1 MAGWTRFVTVT
12 GEGEEGGGGEEGGA
26 GKHKGKQKG
35 KHGKG
40 KEEKGK
46 EKGEKAGKVLVFG
59 AEKERE
65 HKKGKE
71 KKERG
76 KETGEK
82 RRTKKAPFELLL
94 CDMDGTLLNSA
105 SKIAPSTA
113 EALRA
118 AHARGVRVAIATGK
132 ARPAAMSALG
142 AAGLVGAAGIFSD
155 KSPGVF
161 LQGLRVYGKGGQVV
175 HNALL
180 PSEVT
185 QEGFEFALK
194 HGKALIGFCG
204 DRCVTLVDH
213 PLVEALHTIY
223 YEPRAEVMPSV
234 HHIINETPIQ
244 KLLFYDTP
252 HGIDG
257 FIRPFWSAA
266 TAGRATVTQAVPDM
280 LEILPPGQS
289 KGAGVRVLLD
299 HLKLSAEQ
307 VMAIGDGENDLE
319 MIEMVGWGVAMANG
333 SEKTKAVAKATVASN
348 DEDGN
353 VQESANGSSAA
364 STPRSHKE
372 MEALAYSSGQSLAS
386 VLNDPRLG
394 KAGIYGTENAWT
406 WITAQRP
413 LEPVLEGP
421 PPLPPEIQD
430 FPMSEFQ
437 PYLQRMREPYGRFVD
452 VQEHSTWELA
462 TGEAPGADVDS
473 EGREERKGKGILASR
488 SEGQG
493 LAACLR
499 EIPPVYFDEHFALER
514 KEIFDTVCP
523 SPSIPANMLLQEKLS
538 HYLDLVEV
546 HLVKEISSRSDS
558 FFEALEKLE
567 DLNRGIVETC
577 DRIRLLRGTVGML
590 DEDLLEGSR
599 KLQSTKVRRENLLQ
613 LHQKL
618 KLVAFVHQAMA
629 TLKLLVSSGDCA
641 GALDVMDDLRR
652 LMEGQELA
660 GLHCFRPLN
669 DLLLSSSDAVNS
681 LLTADFVRE
690 AVHDDADVAPSAI
703 VTSFNLQKSVPPAAT
718 LLSIVNLEREGMEE
732 REARLREHLLPLV
745 ISLLRTSRLPA
756 VLRAYR
762 DAVNVD
768 IKAAVKTVVGEL
780 LPLLF
785 LQHAA
790 AAAAGGAPGGAGGE
804 GGDAAA
810 DALNAFFQ
818 PTNMY
823 LFNQPSL
830 SSHSP
835 SLTHPSFPSPLP
847 ATSPSTPNPA
857 PSLALK
863 LRALAPPAFVHLL
876 LAVFSAVQTRLVRAA
891 AVRNVVSG
899 IATAGVAA
907 GAAAAAAEP
916 AVGYEAAA
924 VAAAFASGA
933 ELVVA
938 AEAAESKLLG
948 RKGVGKGL
956 GGGGAAGGVGG
967 AAGSGEAAGGDV
979 SSVTALATSKQLRAD
994 VLREN
999 AEAVSDACE
1008 VAHGRWAKLLGV
1020 RAQVH
1025 PKLSLSDFV
1034 DMYAVTSDFIASTE
1048 RVGGRLGYSIRGA
1061 LQSQAKAFVE
1071 THHSREMA
1079 LILSLLNKETWTAVD
1094 ATPHTQALVDF
1105 FCTFLDPS
1113 AEAAAAAAADA
1124 AAAVAASDAAA
1135 AATAVAADAATA
1147 AAAAAAATAAAAANE
1162 AAAAA
1167 AADAAATAAA
1177 VNMAAASDAAAAGVD
1192 GYRAADEA
1200 ARDTAAANGPM
1211 TGGGLAQAGDGL
1223 REDGAQESVQ
1233 LEQAAEGD
1241 MSEGQGQANAR
1252 RRDGSVA
1259 TEGGRREGCE
1269 GGTEVG
1275 GDGVG
1280 VMGQGGATGR
1290 GEAETV
1296 GAEGVEKGGELR
1308 REGGEGE
1315 AEGLQRRET
1324 VPGAAAS
1331 AAATAAGEAPP
1342 VAAVAP
1348 APPTEAAAPAAAS
1361 SAAAAPAA
1369 ASPAPASPAAAAAA
1383 SPASPATGSAE
1394 GPKAQKRAAVKTVVC
1409 RGVKYHVTGS
1419 ACTLLSVTREYV
1431 AVAEALPSLAG
1442 EVVQRLADVLKLFN
1456 SRTCQ
1461 LVLGAGAMQVSG
1473 LKTIT
1478 AKHLALSSQ
1487 CISLVYALIPDLRR
1501 ILSAFIPDARRGL
1514 VITHLDRVAQ
1524 DYRVHRDEIHSKLVA
1539 IMRERLL
1546 VHLRSLPA
1554 VADTYCRLDDSPA
1567 EQQPSNFARAL
1578 TKEVGVLHR
1587 ILSPLLLEADLRS
1600 IFSRVV
1606 ALFHVQLADS
1616 FAKID
1621 TPTPQA
1627 KR

>member
-1 MAGWTRFVTVT
+1 LPPHFLQAAASLAGERLPQGPVPSAATVAQCENAPTSSHASSPPDSKEPEAATKTRAAVVQQCQAPVHLVWRCLNCSRGDCSHEQVMDLYLSAQYAVQDGSNFGLRYLMDSLVAGAVPVMLWNRTYALYQHHFPCTCLLSSSTPSTAPPLYAFLPPACPISHPTPTPSFQFAPLAPMTHSMLPHAPTSQPGLLLGLSAVHWRARVHCQPCLVPFNMALVMAPRPFIPPHPRPPANPDSFSVYLPYIDVPEWTTVEHRLSKVIHMIPSLIYVDPSHVLSNVRDAVDIAIDHMVDLWRDRKARHEYPIPSTASEPGGAGTETKEDGRGKRLADATLSELSGGGRGELVRAFASKSDAVT
-12 GEGEEGGGGEEGGA
+12 GGRENDGKGEVSSGLESSGGGGADAGKEVRGEGAGGGSGGAGGASDVDFMAAVIIDEGLAAEVAARGQTDTWKALAEELRLDAASALALAMEEFEEVQSGSGGGGLRRWHHLMHAGGSMLHVLGWDRHAASARVHGMLHLLGYDHEPPKGILQGAADSAMSEAELVAAVRESAEQMATEELRILEAFAWRGVGLVAAALGEDGGGAQGGAEGRGEGGGEVGGEEG
-26 GKHKGKQKG
+26 
-35 KHGKG
+35 
-40 KEEKGK
+40 EKG
-46 EKGEKAGKVLVFG
+46 GVKARMTRIGMVQ
-59 AEKERE
+59 
-65 HKKGKE
+65 
-71 KKERG
+71 
-76 KETGEK
+76 
-82 RRTKKAPFELLL
+82 
-94 CDMDGTLLNSA
+94 GTLLNSA

-142 AAGLVGAAGIFSD
+142 AAGLVGSAGIFSDKSPGVFLQTLPTVKARPAAMSALGAAGLVGSAGIFSD

-180 PSEVT
+180 PREVT

-223 YEPRAEVMPSV
+223 YEPRAEVMQSV
-234 HHIINETPIQ
+234 HHIINETPIQQ

-348 DEDGN
+348 DDDAAAHPAQVSFPTTPESGLRVSRSAGN
-353 VQESANGSSAA
+353 VQESANGSSTA

-413 LEPVLEGP
+413 VEPVLEGP

-599 KLQSTKVRRENLLQ
+599 KLQATKVRRENLLQ

-681 LLTADFVRE
+681 LLTAEFVRE
-690 AVHDDADVAPSAI
+690 AVHDAADVAPSAI
-703 VTSFNLQKSVPPAAT
+703 VTSFNMQKSVPPAAT

-790 AAAAGGAPGGAGGE
+790 AAAAAGGAPGGAGGE

-810 DALNAFFQ
+810 DALN
-818 PTNMY
+818 
-823 LFNQPSL
+823 
-830 SSHSP
+830 
-835 SLTHPSFPSPLP
+835 
-847 ATSPSTPNPA
+847 A

-899 IATAGVAA
+899 IATAGAAA
-907 GAAAAAAEP
+907 GAAATAAEP

-1025 PKLSLSDFV
+1025 PKLSLGDFV

-1061 LQSQAKAFVE
+1061 LQSQAKALVE
-1071 THHSREMA
+1071 THHS
-1079 LILSLLNKETWTAVD
+1079 KE
-1094 ATPHTQALVDF
+1094 
-1105 FCTFLDPS
+1105 
-1113 AEAAAAAAADA
+1113 
-1124 AAAVAASDAAA
+1124 
-1135 AATAVAADAATA
+1135 
-1147 AAAAAAATAAAAANE
+1147 
-1162 AAAAA
+1162 
-1167 AADAAATAAA
+1167 
-1177 VNMAAASDAAAAGVD
+1177 
-1192 GYRAADEA
+1192 
-1200 ARDTAAANGPM
+1200 
-1211 TGGGLAQAGDGL
+1211 
-1223 REDGAQESVQ
+1223 
-1233 LEQAAEGD
+1233 
-1241 MSEGQGQANAR
+1241 
-1252 RRDGSVA
+1252 
-1259 TEGGRREGCE
+1259 
-1269 GGTEVG
+1269 
-1275 GDGVG
+1275 
-1280 VMGQGGATGR
+1280 
-1290 GEAETV
+1290 
-1296 GAEGVEKGGELR
+1296 
-1308 REGGEGE
+1308 
-1315 AEGLQRRET
+1315 
-1324 VPGAAAS
+1324 
-1331 AAATAAGEAPP
+1331 
-1342 VAAVAP
+1342 
-1348 APPTEAAAPAAAS
+1348 
-1361 SAAAAPAA
+1361 
-1369 ASPAPASPAAAAAA
+1369 
-1383 SPASPATGSAE
+1383 
-1394 GPKAQKRAAVKTVVC
+1394 
-1409 RGVKYHVTGS
+1409 
-1419 ACTLLSVTREYV
+1419 
-1431 AVAEALPSLAG
+1431 
-1442 EVVQRLADVLKLFN
+1442 
-1456 SRTCQ
+1456 
-1461 LVLGAGAMQVSG
+1461 
-1473 LKTIT
+1473 
-1478 AKHLALSSQ
+1478 
-1487 CISLVYALIPDLRR
+1487 
-1501 ILSAFIPDARRGL
+1501 
-1514 VITHLDRVAQ
+1514 
-1524 DYRVHRDEIHSKLVA
+1524 
-1539 IMRERLL
+1539 
-1546 VHLRSLPA
+1546 
-1554 VADTYCRLDDSPA
+1554 
-1567 EQQPSNFARAL
+1567 
-1578 TKEVGVLHR
+1578 
-1587 ILSPLLLEADLRS
+1587 
-1600 IFSRVV
+1600 
-1606 ALFHVQLADS
+1606 
-1616 FAKID
+1616 
-1621 TPTPQA
+1621 
-1627 KR
+1627 

>member
-1 MAGWTRFVTVT
+1 
-12 GEGEEGGGGEEGGA
+12 
-26 GKHKGKQKG
+26 
-35 KHGKG
+35 
-40 KEEKGK
+40 
-46 EKGEKAGKVLVFG
+46 
-59 AEKERE
+59 
-65 HKKGKE
+65 
-71 KKERG
+71 
-76 KETGEK
+76 
-82 RRTKKAPFELLL
+82 
-94 CDMDGTLLNSA
+94 MDGTLLNSA

-161 LQGLRVYGKGGQVV
+161 LQGLRVYGKGGRVV

-180 PSEVT
+180 PNEVT

-223 YEPRAEVMPSV
+223 YEPRAEVMPSL

-348 DEDGN
+348 DD
-353 VQESANGSSAA
+353 
-364 STPRSHKE
+364 
-372 MEALAYSSGQSLAS
+372 
-386 VLNDPRLG
+386 D
-394 KAGIYGTENAWT
+394 
-406 WITAQRP
+406 
-413 LEPVLEGP
+413 
-421 PPLPPEIQD
+421 
-430 FPMSEFQ
+430 
-437 PYLQRMREPYGRFVD
+437 
-452 VQEHSTWELA
+452 
-462 TGEAPGADVDS
+462 
-473 EGREERKGKGILASR
+473 
-488 SEGQG
+488 
-493 LAACLR
+493 
-499 EIPPVYFDEHFALER
+499 
-514 KEIFDTVCP
+514 
-523 SPSIPANMLLQEKLS
+523 
-538 HYLDLVEV
+538 DLVEV

-599 KLQSTKVRRENLLQ
+599 KLQTTKVRRENLLQ

-690 AVHDDADVAPSAI
+690 AVHDAADVAPSAI

-718 LLSIVNLEREGMEE
+718 LLSIVNLEREGTEE

-790 AAAAGGAPGGAGGE
+790 AAAGGVGGGAGGE
-804 GGDAAA
+804 GGEAAA
-810 DALNAFFQ
+810 DALN
-818 PTNMY
+818 
-823 LFNQPSL
+823 
-830 SSHSP
+830 
-835 SLTHPSFPSPLP
+835 
-847 ATSPSTPNPA
+847 A

-899 IATAGVAA
+899 IATAGAAA
-907 GAAAAAAEP
+907 GATAAAAEP

-979 SSVTALATSKQLRAD
+979 SSVTALATFKQLRAD

-1025 PKLSLSDFV
+1025 PKLSLGDFV

-1048 RVGGRLGYSIRGA
+1048 RLLLCGAWASGAPKAASRGLGGHVCCDSTERVRCCCVEHGMGIKPPKLTLGDLVDVYASTSDFIASTEGHPGA
-1061 LQSQAKAFVE
+1061 PPLERFPSHTSPHLPCLGATAGLPAGLQQTGSEAPLVLFPAHAFV
-1071 THHSREMA
+1071 RC
-1079 LILSLLNKETWTAVD
+1079 LSLPFTTS
-1094 ATPHTQALVDF
+1094 
-1105 FCTFLDPS
+1105 PS
-1113 AEAAAAAAADA
+1113 PRCHRW
-1124 AAAVAASDAAA
+1124 
-1135 AATAVAADAATA
+1135 
-1147 AAAAAAATAAAAANE
+1147 
-1162 AAAAA
+1162 
-1167 AADAAATAAA
+1167 
-1177 VNMAAASDAAAAGVD
+1177 AAGWAIAY
-1192 GYRAADEA
+1192 GISTLRAAFC
-1200 ARDTAAANGPM
+1200 
-1211 TGGGLAQAGDGL
+1211 LI
-1223 REDGAQESVQ
+1223 
-1233 LEQAAEGD
+1233 
-1241 MSEGQGQANAR
+1241 
-1252 RRDGSVA
+1252 
-1259 TEGGRREGCE
+1259 
-1269 GGTEVG
+1269 
-1275 GDGVG
+1275 
-1280 VMGQGGATGR
+1280 
-1290 GEAETV
+1290 
-1296 GAEGVEKGGELR
+1296 
-1308 REGGEGE
+1308 
-1315 AEGLQRRET
+1315 
-1324 VPGAAAS
+1324 
-1331 AAATAAGEAPP
+1331 
-1342 VAAVAP
+1342 
-1348 APPTEAAAPAAAS
+1348 
-1361 SAAAAPAA
+1361 
-1369 ASPAPASPAAAAAA
+1369 
-1383 SPASPATGSAE
+1383 
-1394 GPKAQKRAAVKTVVC
+1394 
-1409 RGVKYHVTGS
+1409 
-1419 ACTLLSVTREYV
+1419 
-1431 AVAEALPSLAG
+1431 LPSLALPLCPG
-1442 EVVQRLADVLKLFN
+1442 GRQ
-1456 SRTCQ
+1456 
-1461 LVLGAGAMQVSG
+1461 AGLQHTGRA
-1473 LKTIT
+1473 T
-1478 AKHLALSSQ
+1478 
-1487 CISLVYALIPDLRR
+1487 
-1501 ILSAFIPDARRGL
+1501 
-1514 VITHLDRVAQ
+1514 VAGQ
-1524 DYRVHRDEIHSKLVA
+1524 
-1539 IMRERLL
+1539 
-1546 VHLRSLPA
+1546 
-1554 VADTYCRLDDSPA
+1554 
-1567 EQQPSNFARAL
+1567 
-1578 TKEVGVLHR
+1578 GVC
-1587 ILSPLLLEADLRS
+1587 
-1600 IFSRVV
+1600 
-1606 ALFHVQLADS
+1606 
-1616 FAKID
+1616 
-1621 TPTPQA
+1621 
-1627 KR
+1627 